1 MLAYKHIESCH
12 LLKLF
17 LQYKNLYQFSVT
29 KPEESCNNISS
40 IPQRFPNLE
49 NFHMNQHKQQKPN
62 METYCVLAYSSC
74 FTLHLKYHFG

>member
-62 METYCVLAYSSC
+62 METYCVLAYFYC
-74 FTLHLKYHFG
+74 FTLHLKRHFG